1 MFELSQLRC
10 FVAVATELN
19 FRKAASR
26 LNMTQPPL
34 SRQIQLLEHQLGI
47 VLLERNNHSVRLT
60 VAGRAFFQE
69 AQALLEQAR
78 QASISVQKLARG
90 ETGNIEMSF
99 VSSAMYALLPNL
111 IVNLRNQ
118 YPEIHISLKEMNSAA
133 QLDALDTQRI
143 DCGIVRSLSGRQGL
157 SCECLVN
164 EPFALA
170 IPAGH
175 QLAQV
180 EHLSVQ
186 DLNHEDFI
194 MYSYSGWRPFYELL
208 TGAFQSAGVT
218 PNYVQLI
225 HTTQTIVSL
234 VNAGLGIALVPQS
247 TASLKFENVVFRPI
261 ELGAGVCSSL
271 YLVWRQ
277 ENDNPAFHRIRDSI
291 LKEYQI
297 HQHATINY
305 LSFPNTL

>member
-47 VLLERNNHSVRLT
+47 VLLERNNHSVKLT
-60 VAGRAFFQE
+60 AAGRAFFQE

-78 QASISVQKLARG
+78 QATISAQKIARG
-90 ETGNIEMSF
+90 ETGSIEMSF

-111 IVNLRNQ
+111 IVHLRNQ
-118 YPEIHISLKEMNSAA
+118 YPEIHISLKEMNSSE
-133 QLDALDTQRI
+133 QLDALEAQRI
-143 DCGIVRSLSGRQGL
+143 DCGIVRSLSSRQGF
-157 SCECLVN
+157 SSKCLVK
-164 EPFALA
+164 EPFVLA
-170 IPAGH
+170 IPARH
-175 QLAQV
+175 HLAQA
-180 EHLSVQ
+180 EHLTLQ
-186 DLNHEDFI
+186 NLNHEDFI
-194 MYSYSGWRPFYELL
+194 MYSYTGWRPFYELL

-225 HTTQTIVSL
+225 HSTLTIVSL

-247 TASLKFENVVFRPI
+247 TASLKFDGVVFRPI
-261 ELGAGVCSSL
+261 ALGEGVCSTL
-271 YLVWRQ
+271 YLVWR
-277 ENDNPAFHRIRDSI
+277 EDNDNPAFHRI
-291 LKEYQI
+291 KES
-297 HQHATINY
+297 
-305 LSFPNTL
+305 LRFPFYISDRS